1 MGKSLWLLAS
11 VLVNSYGTMV
21 TQLTN
26 LMTLCPTKSLVYG
39 DTSSLILNN
48 AHCSNDNQRK
58 KLSQDYVEDPSQV
71 NKPSRE
77 EATGGFQP
85 T

>member
-11 VLVNSYGTMV
+11 VLAISYGTMV

-26 LMTLCPTKSLVYG
+26 LMTLCPTKNLVYG
-39 DTSSLILNN
+39 DTSSLILHSLNYRN
-48 AHCSNDNQRK
+48 
-58 KLSQDYVEDPSQV
+58 LSHMDLV
-71 NKPSRE
+71 
-77 EATGGFQP
+77 P